1 MLYPCAMHANRFL
14 VIVGSVRPLRRAV
27 TIAGWVAGLGAEACG
42 ARFEVVDLKSLKL
55 KLDDEPGLPAKG
67 VYAHAATRRWSKL
80 VREAAGVVFVTPQ
93 YNWGYPAALKNAI
106 DHLFDEWSGKP
117 ALIVTYGAH
126 GGDRCSAQLREVL
139 TGVDARVAIAA
150 PALRLTREQIV
161 ADDGAVDPARDFE
174 SEREGVVGAL
184 AELVALAG
192 IETVA
197 R

>member
-1 MLYPCAMHANRFL
+1 
-14 VIVGSVRPLRRAV
+14 
-27 TIAGWVAGLGAEACG
+27 
-42 ARFEVVDLKSLKL
+42 
-55 KLDDEPGLPAKG
+55 
-67 VYAHAATRRWSKL
+67 
-80 VREAAGVVFVTPQ
+80 
-93 YNWGYPAALKNAI
+93 
-106 DHLFDEWSGKP
+106 
-117 ALIVTYGAH
+117 
-126 GGDRCSAQLREVL
+126 VL